1 MDPNELTEQIRRGE
15 IDYNN
20 QSHFFSVLIK
30 GLMWKLRQDIKIRG
44 KVVPHFIVNTGD
56 DIMYLENKGQDYSK
70 EPFEVTNEDYI
81 YTKVPRCVV
90 EPKGITLQPDQLTSP
105 YSNGVSQYEDE
116 ENVMT
121 FTSEFRRM
129 PLKMN
134 FGLQYLVD
142 SYTDLLELIQQ
153 IVTKLAFVQ
162 TFPITYMGQTII
174 CSYNIPESMEGETNL
189 EFDGASTDDKR
200 RKLNI
205 DVEVETNLPIFD
217 VRTIIPTSSYIK
229 KYELDLKV
237 GSDADIF
244 PPQEQEYK
252 KD

>member
-1 MDPNELTEQIRRGE
+1 MDTNEITEKIRSGE

-20 QSHFFSVLIK
+20 QSRFFSVLIK

-44 KVVPHFIVNTGD
+44 EVVPHFIVNTGD
-56 DIMYLENKGQDYSK
+56 DIMYLENKGQDHSK
-70 EPFEVTNEDYI
+70 DPFEVTNEDYI
-81 YTKVPRCVV
+81 YTKIPRCVV
-90 EPKGITLQPDQLTSP
+90 EPKGISLQPDQLTSP
-105 YSNGVSQYEDE
+105 YSNGVSQYDDG
-116 ENVMT
+116 ENLLT

-174 CSYNIPESMEGETNL
+174 CSYNIPESMDGETNL
-189 EFDGASTDDKR
+189 EFDETTTDDKR
-200 RKLNI
+200 RKLNLDI
-205 DVEVETNLPIFD
+205 EVETNLPIFD
-217 VRTIIPTSSYIK
+217 VRTIIPASKYIK
-229 KYELDLKV
+229 KYEHDLEV
-237 GSDADIF
+237 GSDSSIF
-244 PPQEQEYK
+244 PPQEQ
-252 KD
+252 KDKED